1 MTLLRLN
8 NVGKSYGGVAAL
20 RGLSFDVGA
29 GEIVGLMGANG
40 AGKTTAFSLIAGT
53 QPLTAGEIWFDGK
66 RIDGK
71 PAHAAARLGIGRT
84 FQIVRPF
91 PGLSVIDNLVVAAF
105 YGRTREHSRATA
117 ESRARTILAEV
128 GLAREAERR
137 AETLTLA
144 ARKRLEI
151 ARAIATGPRLLL
163 LDEVLAGLTATEV
176 AKALDVIRLLHR
188 RYGLTLLVIEHVMRA
203 LMRLVQRIIVLH
215 HGEKIAEG
223 SPADIVA
230 DPRVIASYLGTRK
243 P

>member
-1 MTLLRLN
+1 
-8 NVGKSYGGVAAL
+8 
-20 RGLSFDVGA
+20 
-29 GEIVGLMGANG
+29 
-40 AGKTTAFSLIAGT
+40 
-53 QPLTAGEIWFDGK
+53 
-66 RIDGK
+66 
-71 PAHAAARLGIGRT
+71 
-84 FQIVRPF
+84 
-91 PGLSVIDNLVVAAF
+91 LSVIDNLVVAAF
-105 YGRTREHSRATA
+105 YGRTREHSRAAA

-176 AKALDVIRLLHR
+176 AEALDVIRLLHR